1 MKSLALILIVAMIW
15 TVGLLAFAA
24 RVVRSTPAPDPVQ
37 ADGIVALTGASNLRI
52 AAAMK
57 LLEDGKAT
65 RLLVSGVN
73 KIASRADIRSVAKA
87 PGRLYDCCVDLGFSA
102 ENTIGNARETQAWA
116 HAYHF
121 KRLIVVTA
129 DYHMPRAVLEL
140 RSALPEAQFQA
151 YPVTTDEL
159 DARNWWRT
167 GAGQRRMII
176 EYSKYLVILSREAL
190 LSLGPREHASTGQI
204 AEVSR
209 PRTAAAP
216 TSPAK
221 VPAKPHRK
229 PRLETHAAPRHT
241 APRRAATQP

>member
-1 MKSLALILIVAMIW
+1 MKGLALILILLMAW
-15 TVGLLAFAA
+15 TVGLFAFAA
-24 RVVRSTPAPDPVQ
+24 RIVRSTPAPEPAQ
-37 ADGIVALTGASNLRI
+37 AQGIVALTGISTLRI

-57 LLEDGKAT
+57 LLEDGKGT

-73 KIASRADIRSVAKA
+73 REASRADIRSVAKA

-116 HAYHF
+116 HAYGF
-121 KRLIVVTA
+121 NRLIVVTA

-140 RSALPEAQFQA
+140 HSALPDAQIQP

-167 GAGQRRMII
+167 GLGQRRMVT

-190 LSLGPREHASTGQI
+190 LSLGPREHPAANPI
-204 AEVSR
+204 AEVRR
-209 PRTAAAP
+209 PAP
-216 TSPAK
+216 PATQA
-221 VPAKPHRK
+221 PAKPHRK
-229 PRLETHAAPRHT
+229 AHRPDSRADTGPAPARK
-241 APRRAATQP
+241 